1 MAKRTVNLGLL
12 STKWTQFAVSKMKS
26 CQWRLDDDF
35 ICDVAL
41 LWQYYVTVALWAI
54 LAAILASFSCK
65 YRDANVYKSSLNK
78 RQLEIRSKYKLALEK
93 ISTECLN
100 EREIF
105 QKTVDYTRRRQFH
118 GDFPEIA
125 NQVEPYS
132 SVVTLEGETK
142 REKYPMRTKGSLK
155 SALAR

>member
-1 MAKRTVNLGLL
+1 
-12 STKWTQFAVSKMKS
+12 
-26 CQWRLDDDF
+26 
-35 ICDVAL
+35 
-41 LWQYYVTVALWAI
+41 
-54 LAAILASFSCK
+54 LASFSCK

-105 QKTVDYTRRRQFH
+105 QKNVDYTRRRQFH

-132 SVVTLEGETK
+132 SVVTFAGQSARFDLQSEPLKTWQFIFDYNFGE
-142 REKYPMRTKGSLK
+142 S
-155 SALAR
+155 